1 MRFFSPTSD
10 LKELLLLQHIEDN
23 SETSQHIIAKVINA
37 AASMVNFYI
46 NRLEKKG
53 YLKRDYQSA
62 KIVHYNI
69 THEGIKRKNYLAFSY
84 LRELIDVYRLA
95 KENVLKS
102 VESIVAKGYR
112 NVLLYGAGEVAET
125 IIEVVRDNKD
135 SGLNIVAIV
144 DDDKA
149 KIGTEMLGYKVV
161 SINNISGINHDAI
174 IITSYTYEEDISKK
188 LMEAGYPR
196 DRAVRFFGR

>member
-1 MRFFSPTSD
+1 MKFFSPTSD

-62 KIVHYNI
+62 KIVYYNI
-69 THEGIKRKNYLAFSY
+69 TDEGIKRKNYLAFSY

-174 IITSYTYEEDISKK
+174 IITSYTYEEDIIRS
-188 LMEAGYPR
+188 
-196 DRAVRFFGR
+196 

>member
-1 MRFFSPTSD
+1 LRFFSPTSD

-69 THEGIKRKNYLAFSY
+69 TREGIKRKNYLAFSY

-135 SGLNIVAIV
+135 SGLYIVALV
-144 DDDKA
+144 DDDEA
-149 KIGTEMLGYKVV
+149 KIGSEMLGYKVV
-161 SINNISGINHDAI
+161 SINDISGINHDAI
-174 IITSYTYEEDISKK
+174 IITSYSYEEDISKK

>member
-1 MRFFSPTSD
+1 M
-10 LKELLLLQHIEDN
+10 
-23 SETSQHIIAKVINA
+23 
-37 AASMVNFYI
+37 
-46 NRLEKKG
+46 
-53 YLKRDYQSA
+53 
-62 KIVHYNI
+62 
-69 THEGIKRKNYLAFSY
+69 
-84 LRELIDVYRLA
+84 
-95 KENVLKS
+95 
-102 VESIVAKGYR
+102 
-112 NVLLYGAGEVAET
+112 LYGAGEVAET

-196 DRAVRFFGR
+196 DEQLGFW

>member
-62 KIVHYNI
+62 KIVYYNI

>member
-62 KIVHYNI
+62 KIVYYNI

-95 KENVLKS
+95 KKM
-102 VESIVAKGYR
+102 Y
-112 NVLLYGAGEVAET
+112 
-125 IIEVVRDNKD
+125 
-135 SGLNIVAIV
+135 
-144 DDDKA
+144 
-149 KIGTEMLGYKVV
+149 
-161 SINNISGINHDAI
+161 
-174 IITSYTYEEDISKK
+174 
-188 LMEAGYPR
+188 
-196 DRAVRFFGR
+196 